1 MFLKLLS
8 GFFTFVFAFSLGAGW
23 NNADRKSDSE
33 LQQKVQEHMDVIV
46 DESAAI
52 VDDVVEEIR
61 KDERVQ
67 KAEQFQDDVNEIVDN
82 TVEDIH
88 AHFGK
93 EAETE
98 VLPAE
103 AVAEETEAPVEAVEA
118 GTEAAQEAAEAET
131 AAE

>member
-88 AHFGK
+88 AELYSLVK
-93 EAETE
+93 A
-98 VLPAE
+98 LL
-103 AVAEETEAPVEAVEA
+103 
-118 GTEAAQEAAEAET
+118 
-131 AAE
+131 

>member
-1 MFLKLLS
+1 MKTLFLWFLSMLLS
-8 GFFTFVFAFSLGAGW
+8 FGAG
-23 NNADRKSDSE
+23 AKVGREYEPDTE
-33 LQQKVQEHMDVIV
+33 LEQKVQEHMDVIV

-67 KAEQFQDDVNEIVDN
+67 DAEKFIDDVNEIVDN
-82 TVEDIH
+82 TKQDIH
-88 AHFGK
+88 DHFGK

-98 VLPAE
+98 AVPEE
-103 AVAEETEAPVEAVEA
+103 ALEEATEES
-118 GTEAAQEAAEAET
+118 TET